1 MIGIVD
7 YGLSNLTSVAGAIEK
22 LGYECVITDSADT
35 LQRSRKLILP
45 GVGAFGDGIRK
56 LRERGLA
63 DALTDLVIEDGIP
76 IRRICLGCQLMTQ
89 GSDEFGT
96 HEGLGWFAADTVGF
110 KDWVPI
116 FAFHVG

>member
-45 GVGAFGDGIRK
+45 ASVLSETAS
-56 LRERGLA
+56 ETYA
-63 DALTDLVIEDGIP
+63 N
-76 IRRICLGCQLMTQ
+76 
-89 GSDEFGT
+89 
-96 HEGLGWFAADTVGF
+96 AAS
-110 KDWVPI
+110 PMP
-116 FAFHVG
+116 